1 MQPAPD
7 DIVLVR
13 GGGDIATGVVWRL
26 HHAGFRVVV
35 AELPEPLTIRR
46 TVAVSSAVV
55 SGHIEI
61 EGLTARRCE
70 DESSVCSCWGLG
82 EIPVVVAPTLGDL
95 PLSQPMSSII
105 DCRLAKQPLDSSIAD
120 ADIVIALGPGFTV
133 GTHCHAVIETMRGH
147 RLGRALFSGMAEANT
162 GNPGEI
168 EGKSAAR
175 VIRAPQA
182 GRIDWTSK
190 IGDWVE
196 EGTVLG
202 EVVAT
207 TQSPVHAPFT
217 GMVRGLIT
225 PGSQVAAGL
234 KIADIDPRHDPEAC
248 LQISDKALAIG
259 GGVVEALHRLSV
271 RS

>member
-1 MQPAPD
+1 VQPAPD

-61 EGLTARRCE
+61 EGLRARRCD
-70 DESSVCSCWGLG
+70 DESSVRSCWGLG
-82 EIPVVVAPTLGDL
+82 EIPVVVAPTLGNL

-105 DCRLAKQPLDSSIAD
+105 DSRLAKQPLDSSITD
-120 ADIVIALGPGFTV
+120 ADIVIALGPGFAV
-133 GTHCHAVIETMRGH
+133 GTHCHAVVETMRGH

-168 EGKSAAR
+168 ENKSAER

-182 GRIDWTSK
+182 GLIDWTSK

-207 TQSPVHAPFT
+207 PPSPVHAPFT

-234 KIADIDPRHDPEAC
+234 KIADIDPRNDPEAC